1 MKKILIII
9 FIIIIFVIG
18 GIFGYKRILS
28 IEKENK
34 IIQLFN
40 KESLE
45 NFSKNK
51 NEMLEKLK
59 TLNKEEAD
67 ELYEQYL
74 ERNNI
79 ILENLNIEYEKFLSG
94 GINGIY
100 NKDIAENFTD
110 EEMKIANKF
119 LNKYNLELWYF
130 ARGSYIIRE
139 VPDFYYKTFKDY
151 VTDDYKEYLK
161 IASNENEEHYVADSG
176 LCITLEELGD
186 RIVTWENFLEKY
198 PNSKLNDKVNDT
210 CNSYRRDYILGV
222 PGGIYDYRESAEEYN
237 RFIKKYP
244 DSPTTELLGYYL
256 EEVNLDKPE
265 DNDSEA
271 LSKMIDEYI
280 EKYFYLGSL
289 ENRKKGNLFSEQ
301 TNTLLEEF
309 NKNKEEIINKVKT
322 LNKEEADKLYDE
334 YLEENKKFCESLMQ
348 TEAFFNHYMDLFE
361 SSTKAKF
368 QEAKKIL
375 NEYGLTI
382 IDIQGEFFP
391 HITSNFYYEIFK
403 DYVSDEYRD
412 YLKLTSKDDDT
423 EVIYMPTGLATF
435 EYNSIIPLNI
445 HEVGNKILAFRNF
458 LDKYPNTKFKGIF
471 SVYVFYILDY
481 IDFSLPYK
489 KNENGI
495 DEPEDYYK
503 ISQENMVEYKEFV
516 KKNPNELTTKCLNYL
531 LNNYKNKKSEVIGQE
546 IDKIIE
552 KEMKEKFGIEE
563 VWTF

>member
-1 MKKILIII
+1 MKKILVFI
-9 FIIIIFVIG
+9 FIVIIFVIG
-18 GIFGYKRILS
+18 GIFGYKKILS
-28 IEKENK
+28 NEKENK

-79 ILENLNIEYEKFLSG
+79 ILENLNIEHDKFLSG

-100 NKDIAENFTD
+100 NKDTAENFTD

-119 LNKYNLELWYF
+119 LNKYDLELWYF

-161 IASNENEEHYVADSG
+161 VTSNENKEHYVADSG
-176 LCITLEELGD
+176 LCIPLEELGN
-186 RIVTWENFLEKY
+186 RIITWEKFLEKY
-198 PNSKLNDKVNDT
+198 SNSKLNDKVNNI
-210 CNSYRRDYILGV
+210 CNSYRKDYILGV

-265 DNDSEA
+265 NNDSEA

-280 EKYFYLGSL
+280 EKYFYLGNL

-309 NKNKEEIINKVKT
+309 NKNKKEVINKVKT
-322 LNKEEADKLYDE
+322 LNKEEADKFYED
-334 YLEENKKFCESLMQ
+334 YLESNNEILEKMNENDYIMLENTFYIGEGNIDKEKLNKQNKFLD
-348 TEAFFNHYMDLFE
+348 N
-361 SSTKAKF
+361 
-368 QEAKKIL
+368 
-375 NEYGLTI
+375 YGLEVVEIEEGFILTEKK
-382 IDIQGEFFP
+382 D
-391 HITSNFYYEIFK
+391 FYYNIFK
-403 DYVSDEYRD
+403 NYVSDDYRD
-412 YLKLTSKDDDT
+412 FIKLYSEDIDYIDYFSSLEEQPEIIADKVINWEKFLEKYPDSKLEKKANDICYSYRSDYIFALTSLPTT
-423 EVIYMPTGLATF
+423 EALKNGKINKGVK
-435 EYNSIIPLNI
+435 ELNRFI
-445 HEVGNKILAFRNF
+445 N
-458 LDKYPNTKFKGIF
+458 KYPNSPTTEIIK
-471 SVYVFYILDY
+471 
-481 IDFSLPYK
+481 
-489 KNENGI
+489 
-495 DEPEDYYK
+495 YYL
-503 ISQENMVEYKEFV
+503 E
-516 KKNPNELTTKCLNYL
+516 
-531 LNNYKNKKSEVIGQE
+531 NYKNEDIRDMLADKNEE
-546 IDKIIE
+546 IYNKGE
-552 KEMKEKFGIEE
+552 
-563 VWTF
+563 

>member
-9 FIIIIFVIG
+9 FTVAIFVIG
-18 GIFGYKRILS
+18 GIFGYKKILS

-40 KESLE
+40 KDSLE

-74 ERNNI
+74 ESNNT
-79 ILENLNIEYEKFLSG
+79 ILENLNIEHDKLLSG
-94 GINGIY
+94 GIY
-100 NKDIAENFTD
+100 NNEDTSENFTD
-110 EEMKIANKF
+110 EEWKIANKF
-119 LNKYNLELWYF
+119 LNKYDLELWYL
-130 ARGSYIIRE
+130 ARGTCIIKE

-161 IASNENEEHYVADSG
+161 ITSKENEEHYVADSG

-198 PNSKLNDKVNDT
+198 PNSKLNDKVNNI

-222 PGGIYDYRESAEEYN
+222 PGGIYDYKESAEEYN

-301 TNTLLEEF
+301 TNTLLKEF
-309 NKNKEEIINKVKT
+309 NKNKEEVINKLKT
-322 LNKEEADKLYDE
+322 LNKEEANKFYED
-334 YLEENKKFCESLMQ
+334 YLESNNEILEKMNENDYTMLDNAFYIGEGDIDKEKLNKQNKFLD
-348 TEAFFNHYMDLFE
+348 N
-361 SSTKAKF
+361 
-368 QEAKKIL
+368 
-375 NEYGLTI
+375 YGLEVVEIEEGFMLT
-382 IDIQGEFFP
+382 EKK
-391 HITSNFYYEIFK
+391 NFYYNIFK
-403 DYVSDEYRD
+403 NYVSDDYRD
-412 YLKLTSKDDDT
+412 FIKLCSEDIDYIDYFSSLEEHPEIIADKVINWEKFLEKYPDSKLKKKANDICYSYRGDYIIALTSLPTT
-423 EVIYMPTGLATF
+423 EALKNGKINEDVK
-435 EYNSIIPLNI
+435 ELNRFI
-445 HEVGNKILAFRNF
+445 K
-458 LDKYPNTKFKGIF
+458 KYPNSPTTEIIK
-471 SVYVFYILDY
+471 YYLENY
-481 IDFSLPYK
+481 
-489 KNENGI
+489 KNENI
-495 DEPEDYYK
+495 NDMLVD
-503 ISQENMVEYKEFV
+503 
-516 KKNPNELTTKCLNYL
+516 KNE
-531 LNNYKNKKSEVIGQE
+531 E
-546 IDKIIE
+546 IYNRGE
-552 KEMKEKFGIEE
+552 
-563 VWTF
+563 

>member
-9 FIIIIFVIG
+9 FTIAIFVIG
-18 GIFGYKRILS
+18 GIFGYKKILS

-40 KESLE
+40 KDSLE

-74 ERNNI
+74 ESNNT
-79 ILENLNIEYEKFLSG
+79 ILENLNIEHDKLLSG
-94 GINGIY
+94 GIY
-100 NKDIAENFTD
+100 NNEDTSENFTD
-110 EEMKIANKF
+110 EEWKIANKF
-119 LNKYNLELWYF
+119 LNKYDLELWYL
-130 ARGSYIIRE
+130 ARGTCIIKE

-161 IASNENEEHYVADSG
+161 ITSKENEEHYVADSG

-198 PNSKLNDKVNDT
+198 PNSKLNDKVNNI

-222 PGGIYDYRESAEEYN
+222 PGGIYDYKESAEEYN

-265 DNDSEA
+265 NNDSED

-301 TNTLLEEF
+301 TNNLLKEF
-309 NKNKEEIINKVKT
+309 NKNKEEVINKLKT
-322 LNKEEADKLYDE
+322 LNKEEADKFYED
-334 YLEENKKFCESLMQ
+334 YLESNNEILEKMNENDYIMLDN
-348 TEAFFNHYMDLFE
+348 AFYIGEGDIDKE
-361 SSTKAKF
+361 K
-368 QEAKKIL
+368 L
-375 NEYGLTI
+375 NKQNKYLDNYGLEVVEIEEGFMLTEKK
-382 IDIQGEFFP
+382 D
-391 HITSNFYYEIFK
+391 FYYNIFK
-403 DYVSDEYRD
+403 NYVSDDYRD
-412 YLKLTSKDDDT
+412 FIKLCSEDIDYIDYFSSLEEHPEMIADKVINWEKFLEKYPDSKLKKKANDICYSYRGDYIIALTSFPTT
-423 EVIYMPTGLATF
+423 EALKNGKINEDVK
-435 EYNSIIPLNI
+435 ELNRFI
-445 HEVGNKILAFRNF
+445 K
-458 LDKYPNTKFKGIF
+458 KYPNSPTTEIIK
-471 SVYVFYILDY
+471 YYLENY
-481 IDFSLPYK
+481 
-489 KNENGI
+489 KNENI
-495 DEPEDYYK
+495 NDMLVD
-503 ISQENMVEYKEFV
+503 
-516 KKNPNELTTKCLNYL
+516 KNE
-531 LNNYKNKKSEVIGQE
+531 E
-546 IDKIIE
+546 IYNRGE
-552 KEMKEKFGIEE
+552 
-563 VWTF
+563 

>member
-9 FIIIIFVIG
+9 FTVAIFVIG
-18 GIFGYKRILS
+18 GIFGYKKILS

-40 KESLE
+40 EDSLE

-74 ERNNI
+74 ESNNT
-79 ILENLNIEYEKFLSG
+79 ILENLNIEHDKLLSG
-94 GINGIY
+94 GIY
-100 NKDIAENFTD
+100 NNEDTSENFTD
-110 EEMKIANKF
+110 EEWKIANKF
-119 LNKYNLELWYF
+119 LNKYDLELWYL
-130 ARGSYIIRE
+130 ARGTCIIKE

-161 IASNENEEHYVADSG
+161 ITSKENEEHYVADSG

-198 PNSKLNDKVNDT
+198 PNSKLNDKVNNI

-222 PGGIYDYRESAEEYN
+222 PGGIYDYKESAEEYN

-301 TNTLLEEF
+301 TNTLLKEF
-309 NKNKEEIINKVKT
+309 NKNKEEVINKLKT
-322 LNKEEADKLYDE
+322 LNKEEANKFYED
-334 YLEENKKFCESLMQ
+334 YLESNNEILEKMNENDYIMLDNAFYIGEGDIDKEKLNKQNKFLD
-348 TEAFFNHYMDLFE
+348 N
-361 SSTKAKF
+361 
-368 QEAKKIL
+368 
-375 NEYGLTI
+375 YGLEVVEIEEGFMLTEKK
-382 IDIQGEFFP
+382 D
-391 HITSNFYYEIFK
+391 FYYNIFK
-403 DYVSDEYRD
+403 NYVSDDYRD
-412 YLKLTSKDDDT
+412 FIKLCSEDIDYIDYFSSLEEHPEIIADKVINWEKFLEKYPDSKLKKKANDICYSYRGDYIIALTSSQTT
-423 EVIYMPTGLATF
+423 EVLKNGKIN
-435 EYNSIIPLNI
+435 EDVKELNRFK
-445 HEVGNKILAFRNF
+445 N
-458 LDKYPNTKFKGIF
+458 KYPNSPTTEIIK
-471 SVYVFYILDY
+471 YYLENY
-481 IDFSLPYK
+481 
-489 KNENGI
+489 KNENI
-495 DEPEDYYK
+495 NDMLVD
-503 ISQENMVEYKEFV
+503 
-516 KKNPNELTTKCLNYL
+516 KNE
-531 LNNYKNKKSEVIGQE
+531 E
-546 IDKIIE
+546 IYNRGE
-552 KEMKEKFGIEE
+552 
-563 VWTF
+563 

>member
-9 FIIIIFVIG
+9 FIIAIFVIG
-18 GIFGYKRILS
+18 GIFGYKKILS

-40 KESLE
+40 KDSLE

-74 ERNNI
+74 ESNNT
-79 ILENLNIEYEKFLSG
+79 ILENLNIEHDKLLSG

-110 EEMKIANKF
+110 EEWKIANKF
-119 LNKYNLELWYF
+119 LNKYDLELWYL
-130 ARGSYIIRE
+130 ARGTCIIKE

-161 IASNENEEHYVADSG
+161 ITSKENEEHYVADSG

-198 PNSKLNDKVNDT
+198 PNSKLNDKVNNI

-222 PGGIYDYRESAEEYN
+222 PGGIYDYKESAEEYN

-301 TNTLLEEF
+301 TNTLLKEF
-309 NKNKEEIINKVKT
+309 NKNKEEVINKLKT
-322 LNKEEADKLYDE
+322 LNKEEANKFYED
-334 YLEENKKFCESLMQ
+334 YLESNNEILEKMNENDYTMLDNAFYIGEGDIDKEKLNKQNKFLD
-348 TEAFFNHYMDLFE
+348 N
-361 SSTKAKF
+361 
-368 QEAKKIL
+368 
-375 NEYGLTI
+375 YGLEVIEIEEGFMLT
-382 IDIQGEFFP
+382 EKK
-391 HITSNFYYEIFK
+391 NFYYNIFK
-403 DYVSDEYRD
+403 NYVSDDYRD
-412 YLKLTSKDDDT
+412 FIKLCSEDIDYIDYFSSLEEHPEIIADKVINWEKFLEKYPDSKLRKKANDICYSYRDDYILALTSSQTT
-423 EVIYMPTGLATF
+423 EVLKNGKIN
-435 EYNSIIPLNI
+435 EDVKELNRFK
-445 HEVGNKILAFRNF
+445 N
-458 LDKYPNTKFKGIF
+458 KYPNSPTTEIIK
-471 SVYVFYILDY
+471 
-481 IDFSLPYK
+481 
-489 KNENGI
+489 
-495 DEPEDYYK
+495 YYL
-503 ISQENMVEYKEFV
+503 E
-516 KKNPNELTTKCLNYL
+516 
-531 LNNYKNKKSEVIGQE
+531 NYKNEDIRDMLADKNEE
-546 IDKIIE
+546 IYNKGE
-552 KEMKEKFGIEE
+552 
-563 VWTF
+563 

>member
-1 MKKILIII
+1 MKKILLIL
-9 FIIIIFVIG
+9 FTVAIFVIG
-18 GIFGYKRILS
+18 GIFGYKKILS

-40 KESLE
+40 KDSLE

-74 ERNNI
+74 ESNNT
-79 ILENLNIEYEKFLSG
+79 ILENLNIEHDKLLSG

-110 EEMKIANKF
+110 EEWKIANKF
-119 LNKYNLELWYF
+119 LNKYDLELWYL
-130 ARGSYIIRE
+130 ARGTCIIKE

-161 IASNENEEHYVADSG
+161 ITSKENEEHYVADSG

-198 PNSKLNDKVNDT
+198 PNSKLNDKVNNI

-222 PGGIYDYRESAEEYN
+222 PGGIYDYKESAEEYN

-265 DNDSEA
+265 NNDSEA

-301 TNTLLEEF
+301 TNTLLKEF
-309 NKNKEEIINKVKT
+309 NKNKEEVINKLKT
-322 LNKEEADKLYDE
+322 LNKEEANKFYED
-334 YLEENKKFCESLMQ
+334 YLESNNEILEKMNENDYIMLDNAFYIGEGDIDKEKLNKQNKFLD
-348 TEAFFNHYMDLFE
+348 N
-361 SSTKAKF
+361 
-368 QEAKKIL
+368 
-375 NEYGLTI
+375 YGLEVVEIEESFMLTEKK
-382 IDIQGEFFP
+382 D
-391 HITSNFYYEIFK
+391 FYYNIFK
-403 DYVSDEYRD
+403 NYVSDDYRD
-412 YLKLTSKDDDT
+412 FIKLCSEDIDYIDYFSSLEEHPEIIADKVINWEKFLEKYPDSKLRKKANDICYSYRDDYILALTSSQTT
-423 EVIYMPTGLATF
+423 EVLKNGKIN
-435 EYNSIIPLNI
+435 EDVKELNRFK
-445 HEVGNKILAFRNF
+445 N
-458 LDKYPNTKFKGIF
+458 KYPNSPTTEIIK
-471 SVYVFYILDY
+471 
-481 IDFSLPYK
+481 
-489 KNENGI
+489 
-495 DEPEDYYK
+495 YYL
-503 ISQENMVEYKEFV
+503 E
-516 KKNPNELTTKCLNYL
+516 
-531 LNNYKNKKSEVIGQE
+531 NYKNEDIRDMLADKNEE
-546 IDKIIE
+546 IYNKGE
-552 KEMKEKFGIEE
+552 
-563 VWTF
+563 

>member
-9 FIIIIFVIG
+9 FIVVIFAIG
-18 GIFGYKRILS
+18 SIFGYKKILS

-40 KESLE
+40 KDSLE

-67 ELYEQYL
+67 KLYEQYL
-74 ERNNI
+74 ESNNT
-79 ILENLNIEYEKFLSG
+79 ILENLNIEHDKLLSS
-94 GINGIY
+94 GIY
-100 NKDIAENFTD
+100 NNEDTSENFTD
-110 EEMKIANKF
+110 EEWKIANKF
-119 LNKYNLELWYF
+119 LNKYDLELWYL
-130 ARGSYIIRE
+130 ARGTCIIKE

-161 IASNENEEHYVADSG
+161 ITSKENEEHYVADSG

-198 PNSKLNDKVNDT
+198 PNSKLNDKVNNI

-222 PGGIYDYRESAEEYN
+222 PGGIYDYKESAEEYN

-301 TNTLLEEF
+301 TNTLLKEF
-309 NKNKEEIINKVKT
+309 NKNKEEVINKLKT
-322 LNKEEADKLYDE
+322 LNKEEANKFYED
-334 YLEENKKFCESLMQ
+334 YLESNNEILEKMNENDYIMLDI
-348 TEAFFNHYMDLFE
+348 AFYIGEGDIDKE
-361 SSTKAKF
+361 K
-368 QEAKKIL
+368 L
-375 NEYGLTI
+375 NKQNKYLDNYGLEVVEIEEGFMLTEKK
-382 IDIQGEFFP
+382 D
-391 HITSNFYYEIFK
+391 FYYNIFK
-403 DYVSDEYRD
+403 NYVSDD
-412 YLKLTSKDDDT
+412 YSDFIKLCSED
-423 EVIYMPTGLATF
+423 I
-435 EYNSIIPLNI
+435 
-445 HEVGNKILAFRNF
+445 
-458 LDKYPNTKFKGIF
+458 
-471 SVYVFYILDY
+471 DY
-481 IDFSLPYK
+481 IDYFSSLEEHPEIIADKVVNWEKFLEKYPDSKLRK
-489 KNENGI
+489 KANDICYSYRDDYVLALTSSQTTEALKNGKINE
-495 DEPEDYYK
+495 D
-503 ISQENMVEYKEFV
+503 VKELNRF
-516 KKNPNELTTKCLNYL
+516 KNKYLNSPTTKIIKFYL
-531 LNNYKNKKSEVIGQE
+531 ENYKNEDIND
-546 IDKIIE
+546 ILADKI
-552 KEMKEKFGIEE
+552 EE
-563 VWTF
+563 IYSKGE

>member
-1 MKKILIII
+1 MKKILLIL
-9 FIIIIFVIG
+9 FTVAIFVIG
-18 GIFGYKRILS
+18 GIFGYKKILS

-40 KESLE
+40 KDSLE

-74 ERNNI
+74 ESNNT
-79 ILENLNIEYEKFLSG
+79 ILENLNIEHDKLLSG
-94 GINGIY
+94 GIY
-100 NKDIAENFTD
+100 NNEDTSENFTD
-110 EEMKIANKF
+110 EEWKIANKF
-119 LNKYNLELWYF
+119 LNKYDLELWYL
-130 ARGSYIIRE
+130 ARGTCIIKE

-161 IASNENEEHYVADSG
+161 ITSKENEEHYVADSG

-198 PNSKLNDKVNDT
+198 PNSKLNDKVNNI

-222 PGGIYDYRESAEEYN
+222 PGGIYDYKESAEEYN

-301 TNTLLEEF
+301 TNTLLKEF
-309 NKNKEEIINKVKT
+309 NKNKEEVINKLKT
-322 LNKEEADKLYDE
+322 LNKEEANKFYED
-334 YLEENKKFCESLMQ
+334 YLESNNEILEKINENDYTMLDNAFYIGEGDIDKEKLNKQNKFLD
-348 TEAFFNHYMDLFE
+348 N
-361 SSTKAKF
+361 
-368 QEAKKIL
+368 
-375 NEYGLTI
+375 YGLEVVEIEEGFMLTEKK
-382 IDIQGEFFP
+382 D
-391 HITSNFYYEIFK
+391 FYYNIFK
-403 DYVSDEYRD
+403 NYVSDDYRD
-412 YLKLTSKDDDT
+412 FIKLCSEDIDYIDYFSSLEEHPEIIADKVINWEKFLEKYPDSKLEEKANNIYYSYRDDYILALTSSQTT
-423 EVIYMPTGLATF
+423 EVLKNGKIN
-435 EYNSIIPLNI
+435 EDVKELNRFK
-445 HEVGNKILAFRNF
+445 N
-458 LDKYPNTKFKGIF
+458 KYPN
-471 SVYVFYILDY
+471 S
-481 IDFSLPYK
+481 P
-489 KNENGI
+489 
-495 DEPEDYYK
+495 
-503 ISQENMVEYKEFV
+503 
-516 KKNPNELTTKCLNYL
+516 TTKIIKFYL
-531 LNNYKNKKSEVIGQE
+531 ENYKNEDIRDMLA
-546 IDKIIE
+546 DKI
-552 KEMKEKFGIEE
+552 EE
-563 VWTF
+563 IYSKGE

>member
-1 MKKILIII
+1 MKKILVFI

-18 GIFGYKRILS
+18 GIFGYKKILS
-28 IEKENK
+28 NEKENK

-67 ELYEQYL
+67 KLYEQYL
-74 ERNNI
+74 EKNNI
-79 ILENLNIEYEKFLSG
+79 ILENLNIEHDKFLSG

-100 NKDIAENFTD
+100 NKDTAENFTD

-119 LNKYNLELWYF
+119 LNKYDLEIWYF

-161 IASNENEEHYVADSG
+161 ITSNENEEHYVADSG

-198 PNSKLNDKVNDT
+198 PDSKLNDKVNNI

-222 PGGIYDYRESAEEYN
+222 PGGIYDYKESAEEYN

-256 EEVNLDKPE
+256 GEVNLDKPE

-271 LSKMIDEYI
+271 LSKMIDKEI

-309 NKNKEEIINKVKT
+309 NKNKEEVINKVKT
-322 LNKEEADKLYDE
+322 LNKEEANKFYED
-334 YLEENKKFCESLMQ
+334 YLESNNEILEKMNENDYEMLDNTFYIGEGNIDKEKLNKQNKFLD
-348 TEAFFNHYMDLFE
+348 N
-361 SSTKAKF
+361 
-368 QEAKKIL
+368 
-375 NEYGLTI
+375 YGLEVIEIEEGFMLTEKK
-382 IDIQGEFFP
+382 D
-391 HITSNFYYEIFK
+391 FYYNIFK
-403 DYVSDEYRD
+403 NYVSDDYRD
-412 YLKLTSKDDDT
+412 FLKLYSEDIEYMDYVFSLEEHPEIIVDKIINWENFLEKYPDSNCRKKAND
-423 EVIYMPTGLATF
+423 IYQAYRTD
-435 EYNSIIPLNI
+435 Y
-445 HEVGNKILAFRNF
+445 ILALTPPPTKEALINGSLNKNIKELNRFAN
-458 LDKYPNTKFKGIF
+458 KYPNSPTTEIIK
-471 SVYVFYILDY
+471 
-481 IDFSLPYK
+481 
-489 KNENGI
+489 
-495 DEPEDYYK
+495 YYL
-503 ISQENMVEYKEFV
+503 E
-516 KKNPNELTTKCLNYL
+516 
-531 LNNYKNKKSEVIGQE
+531 NYKDEDIDQVISKKLNE
-546 IDKIIE
+546 
-552 KEMKEKFGIEE
+552 
-563 VWTF
+563 

>member
-1 MKKILIII
+1 MKKILLIL
-9 FIIIIFVIG
+9 FTVVIFVIG
-18 GIFGYKRILS
+18 GIFGYKKILS

-40 KESLE
+40 KDSLE

-74 ERNNI
+74 ESNNT
-79 ILENLNIEYEKFLSG
+79 ILKNLNIEHDKLLSG
-94 GINGIY
+94 GIY
-100 NKDIAENFTD
+100 NNEDTSENFTD
-110 EEMKIANKF
+110 EEWKIANKF
-119 LNKYNLELWYF
+119 LNKYDLELWYL
-130 ARGSYIIRE
+130 ARGTCIIKE

-161 IASNENEEHYVADSG
+161 ITSKENEEHYVADSG

-198 PNSKLNDKVNDT
+198 PNSKLNDKVNNI

-222 PGGIYDYRESAEEYN
+222 PGGIYDYKESAEEYN

-301 TNTLLEEF
+301 TNTLLKEF
-309 NKNKEEIINKVKT
+309 NKNKEEVINKLKT
-322 LNKEEADKLYDE
+322 LNKEEANKFYED
-334 YLEENKKFCESLMQ
+334 YLESNNEILEKMNENDYIMLDN
-348 TEAFFNHYMDLFE
+348 AFYIGEGDIDKE
-361 SSTKAKF
+361 K
-368 QEAKKIL
+368 L
-375 NEYGLTI
+375 NKQNKYLDNYGLEVVEIEEGFMLTEKK
-382 IDIQGEFFP
+382 D
-391 HITSNFYYEIFK
+391 FYYNIFK
-403 DYVSDEYRD
+403 NYVSDDYRD
-412 YLKLTSKDDDT
+412 FIKLCSEDIDYIDYFSSLEEHPEIIADKVINWEKFLEKYPDSKLRKKANDICYSYRDDYILALTSLPTT
-423 EVIYMPTGLATF
+423 EALKNGKINEGLK
-435 EYNSIIPLNI
+435 ELNRFK
-445 HEVGNKILAFRNF
+445 N
-458 LDKYPNTKFKGIF
+458 KYPNSPTTEIIK
-471 SVYVFYILDY
+471 
-481 IDFSLPYK
+481 
-489 KNENGI
+489 
-495 DEPEDYYK
+495 YYL
-503 ISQENMVEYKEFV
+503 E
-516 KKNPNELTTKCLNYL
+516 
-531 LNNYKNKKSEVIGQE
+531 NYKNEDIND
-546 IDKIIE
+546 ILADKI
-552 KEMKEKFGIEE
+552 EE
-563 VWTF
+563 IYSKGE

>member
-67 ELYEQYL
+67 KLYEQYL

-79 ILENLNIEYEKFLSG
+79 ILENLNIEHDKFLSG
-94 GINGIY
+94 GINDIY
-100 NKDIAENFTD
+100 NKDTAENFTD

-119 LNKYNLELWYF
+119 LNKYDLELWYF

-161 IASNENEEHYVADSG
+161 ITSNENEEHYVADSG

-198 PNSKLNDKVNDT
+198 PNSKLNDKVNNI

-309 NKNKEEIINKVKT
+309 NKNKEEIINKIKT
-322 LNKEEADKLYDE
+322 LNKEAADKLYDE

-348 TEAFFNHYMDLFE
+348 TEAFFNDRDLFE
-361 SSTKAKF
+361 PSTKAKF

-435 EYNSIIPLNI
+435 EYNSIIPLTI
-445 HEVGNKILAFRNF
+445 HEVGNKILVFRNF

-489 KNENGI
+489 ENENGI

-546 IDKIIE
+546 IDIIIE
-552 KEMKEKFGIEE
+552 KEMKEKFEIEE

>member
-1 MKKILIII
+1 MKKILLIL
-9 FIIIIFVIG
+9 FTVAIFVIG
-18 GIFGYKRILS
+18 GIFGYKKILS

-40 KESLE
+40 KDSLE

-74 ERNNI
+74 ESNNT
-79 ILENLNIEYEKFLSG
+79 ILENLNIEHDKLLSG

-110 EEMKIANKF
+110 EEWKIANKF
-119 LNKYNLELWYF
+119 LNKYDLELWYL
-130 ARGSYIIRE
+130 ARGTCIIKE

-161 IASNENEEHYVADSG
+161 ITSKENEEHYVADSG

-198 PNSKLNDKVNDT
+198 PNSKLNDKVNNI

-222 PGGIYDYRESAEEYN
+222 PGGIYDYKESAEEYN

-265 DNDSEA
+265 NNDSEA

-301 TNTLLEEF
+301 TNTLLKEF
-309 NKNKEEIINKVKT
+309 NKNKEEVINKLKT
-322 LNKEEADKLYDE
+322 LNKEEADKFYED
-334 YLEENKKFCESLMQ
+334 YLESNNEILEKMNENDYIMLDN
-348 TEAFFNHYMDLFE
+348 AFYIGEGDIDKE
-361 SSTKAKF
+361 K
-368 QEAKKIL
+368 L
-375 NEYGLTI
+375 NKQNKYLDNYGLEVIEIEEGFMLTEKK
-382 IDIQGEFFP
+382 D
-391 HITSNFYYEIFK
+391 FYYNIFK
-403 DYVSDEYRD
+403 NYVSDDYRD
-412 YLKLTSKDDDT
+412 FIKLCSEDIDYIDYFSSLEEHPEIIADKVINWEKFLEKYPDSKLRKKANDICYSYRDDYILALTSSQTT
-423 EVIYMPTGLATF
+423 EVLKNGKIN
-435 EYNSIIPLNI
+435 EDVKELNRFK
-445 HEVGNKILAFRNF
+445 N
-458 LDKYPNTKFKGIF
+458 KYPNSPTTEIIK
-471 SVYVFYILDY
+471 
-481 IDFSLPYK
+481 
-489 KNENGI
+489 
-495 DEPEDYYK
+495 YYL
-503 ISQENMVEYKEFV
+503 E
-516 KKNPNELTTKCLNYL
+516 
-531 LNNYKNKKSEVIGQE
+531 NYKNEDIRDMLADKNEE
-546 IDKIIE
+546 IYNKGE
-552 KEMKEKFGIEE
+552 
-563 VWTF
+563 

>member
-1 MKKILIII
+1 MKKILLIL
-9 FIIIIFVIG
+9 FTVAIFVIG
-18 GIFGYKRILS
+18 GIFGYKKILS

-40 KESLE
+40 KDSLE

-74 ERNNI
+74 ESNNT
-79 ILENLNIEYEKFLSG
+79 ILENLNIEHDKLLSG

-110 EEMKIANKF
+110 EEWKIANKF
-119 LNKYNLELWYF
+119 LNKYDLELWYL
-130 ARGSYIIRE
+130 ARGTCIIKE

-161 IASNENEEHYVADSG
+161 ITSKENEEHYVADSG

-198 PNSKLNDKVNDT
+198 PNSKLNDKVNNI

-222 PGGIYDYRESAEEYN
+222 PGGIYDYKESAEEYN

-265 DNDSEA
+265 NNDSEA

-301 TNTLLEEF
+301 TNTLLKEF
-309 NKNKEEIINKVKT
+309 NKNKEEVINKLKT
-322 LNKEEADKLYDE
+322 LNKEEANKFYED
-334 YLEENKKFCESLMQ
+334 YLESNNEILEKMNENDYIMLDNAFYIGEGNIDKEKLNKQNKFLD
-348 TEAFFNHYMDLFE
+348 N
-361 SSTKAKF
+361 
-368 QEAKKIL
+368 
-375 NEYGLTI
+375 YGLEVIEIEEGFMLT
-382 IDIQGEFFP
+382 EKK
-391 HITSNFYYEIFK
+391 NFYYNIFK
-403 DYVSDEYRD
+403 NYVSDDYRD
-412 YLKLTSKDDDT
+412 FIKLCSEDINYIDYFSSLEEHPEIIADKVINWEKFLEKYPDSKLRKKANDICYSYRDDYILALTSSQTT
-423 EVIYMPTGLATF
+423 EVLKNGKIN
-435 EYNSIIPLNI
+435 EDVKELNRFK
-445 HEVGNKILAFRNF
+445 N
-458 LDKYPNTKFKGIF
+458 KYPNSPTTEIIK
-471 SVYVFYILDY
+471 
-481 IDFSLPYK
+481 
-489 KNENGI
+489 
-495 DEPEDYYK
+495 YYL
-503 ISQENMVEYKEFV
+503 E
-516 KKNPNELTTKCLNYL
+516 
-531 LNNYKNKKSEVIGQE
+531 NYKNEDIRDMLADKNEE
-546 IDKIIE
+546 IYNKGE
-552 KEMKEKFGIEE
+552 
-563 VWTF
+563 

>member
-1 MKKILIII
+1 MKKILLIL
-9 FIIIIFVIG
+9 FTVAIFVIG
-18 GIFGYKRILS
+18 GIFGYKKILS

-40 KESLE
+40 KDSLE

-74 ERNNI
+74 ESNNT
-79 ILENLNIEYEKFLSG
+79 ILENLNIEHDKLLSG

-110 EEMKIANKF
+110 EEWKIANKF
-119 LNKYNLELWYF
+119 LNKYDLELWYL
-130 ARGSYIIRE
+130 ARGTCIIKE

-161 IASNENEEHYVADSG
+161 ITSKENEEHYVADSG

-198 PNSKLNDKVNDT
+198 PNSKLNDKVNNI

-222 PGGIYDYRESAEEYN
+222 PGGIYDYKESAEEYN

-265 DNDSEA
+265 NNDSEA

-301 TNTLLEEF
+301 TNTLLKEF
-309 NKNKEEIINKVKT
+309 NKNKEEVINKLKT
-322 LNKEEADKLYDE
+322 LNKEEANKFYED
-334 YLEENKKFCESLMQ
+334 YLESNNEILEKMNENDYIMLDNAFYIGEGDIDKEKLNKQNKFLD
-348 TEAFFNHYMDLFE
+348 N
-361 SSTKAKF
+361 
-368 QEAKKIL
+368 
-375 NEYGLTI
+375 YGLEVVEIEEGFMLTEKK
-382 IDIQGEFFP
+382 D
-391 HITSNFYYEIFK
+391 FYYNIFK
-403 DYVSDEYRD
+403 NYVSDDYRD
-412 YLKLTSKDDDT
+412 FIKLCSEDINYIDYFSSLEEHPEIIADKVINWEKFLEKYPDSKLRKKANDICYSYRDDYILALTSSQTT
-423 EVIYMPTGLATF
+423 EVLKNGKIN
-435 EYNSIIPLNI
+435 EDVKELNRFK
-445 HEVGNKILAFRNF
+445 N
-458 LDKYPNTKFKGIF
+458 KYPNSPTTEIIK
-471 SVYVFYILDY
+471 
-481 IDFSLPYK
+481 
-489 KNENGI
+489 
-495 DEPEDYYK
+495 YYL
-503 ISQENMVEYKEFV
+503 E
-516 KKNPNELTTKCLNYL
+516 
-531 LNNYKNKKSEVIGQE
+531 NYKNEDIRDMLADKNEE
-546 IDKIIE
+546 IYNKGE
-552 KEMKEKFGIEE
+552 
-563 VWTF
+563 

>member
-18 GIFGYKRILS
+18 GIFGYKKILS

-40 KESLE
+40 KDSLE

-74 ERNNI
+74 ESNNI
-79 ILENLNIEYEKFLSG
+79 ILENLNIEHDKLLSG
-94 GINGIY
+94 GIY
-100 NKDIAENFTD
+100 NNEDTSENFTD
-110 EEMKIANKF
+110 EEWKIANKF
-119 LNKYNLELWYF
+119 LNKYDLELWYL
-130 ARGSYIIRE
+130 ARGTCIIKE

-161 IASNENEEHYVADSG
+161 ITSKENEEHYVADSG

-198 PNSKLNDKVNDT
+198 PNSKLNDKVNNI

-222 PGGIYDYRESAEEYN
+222 PGGIYDYKESAEEYN

-256 EEVNLDKPE
+256 EEINLDKPE
-265 DNDSEA
+265 NNDSED

-301 TNTLLEEF
+301 TNTLLKEF
-309 NKNKEEIINKVKT
+309 NKNKEEVINKLKT
-322 LNKEEADKLYDE
+322 LNKEEANKFYED
-334 YLEENKKFCESLMQ
+334 YLESNNEILEKMNENDYIMLDNAFYIGEGDIDKEKLNKQNKFLD
-348 TEAFFNHYMDLFE
+348 N
-361 SSTKAKF
+361 
-368 QEAKKIL
+368 
-375 NEYGLTI
+375 YGLEVVEIEEGFMLTEKK
-382 IDIQGEFFP
+382 D
-391 HITSNFYYEIFK
+391 FYYNIFK
-403 DYVSDEYRD
+403 NYVSDDYRD
-412 YLKLTSKDDDT
+412 FIKLCSEDIDYIDYFSSLEEHPEIIADKVINWEKFLEKYPDSKLRKKANDICYSYRDDYILALTSSQTT
-423 EVIYMPTGLATF
+423 EVLKNGKIN
-435 EYNSIIPLNI
+435 EDVKELNRFK
-445 HEVGNKILAFRNF
+445 N
-458 LDKYPNTKFKGIF
+458 KYPNSPTSDIIKYYLENYKEEDISTLISKKLDKGFKG
-471 SVYVFYILDY
+471 
-481 IDFSLPYK
+481 
-489 KNENGI
+489 E
-495 DEPEDYYK
+495 
-503 ISQENMVEYKEFV
+503 
-516 KKNPNELTTKCLNYL
+516 
-531 LNNYKNKKSEVIGQE
+531 
-546 IDKIIE
+546 
-552 KEMKEKFGIEE
+552 
-563 VWTF
+563 

>member
-9 FIIIIFVIG
+9 FTVAIFVIG
-18 GIFGYKRILS
+18 SIFGYKKILS

-40 KESLE
+40 KDSLE

-74 ERNNI
+74 ESNNT
-79 ILENLNIEYEKFLSG
+79 ILENLNIEHDKLLSG
-94 GINGIY
+94 GINSIH
-100 NKDIAENFTD
+100 NKGTAENFTD
-110 EEMKIANKF
+110 EEWKIANKF
-119 LNKYNLELWYF
+119 LNKYDLELWYL
-130 ARGSYIIRE
+130 ARGSCIIRE

-161 IASNENEEHYVADSG
+161 ITSKENEEHYVADSG

-198 PNSKLNDKVNDT
+198 PNSKLNDKVNNI

-222 PGGIYDYRESAEEYN
+222 PGGIYDYKESAEEYN

-301 TNTLLEEF
+301 TNTLLKEF
-309 NKNKEEIINKVKT
+309 NKNKEEVINKLKT
-322 LNKEEADKLYDE
+322 LNKEEANKFYED
-334 YLEENKKFCESLMQ
+334 YLESNNEILEKMNENDYIMLDNAFYIGEGDIDKEKLNKQNKFLDNHGLEVVEIEEGFMLTEKK
-348 TEAFFNHYMDLFE
+348 D
-361 SSTKAKF
+361 
-368 QEAKKIL
+368 
-375 NEYGLTI
+375 
-382 IDIQGEFFP
+382 
-391 HITSNFYYEIFK
+391 FYYNIFK
-403 DYVSDEYRD
+403 NYVSDDYRD
-412 YLKLTSKDDDT
+412 FIKLCSEDIEYIDYFSSLEEHPEIIADKVINWEKFLEKYPDSKLEEKANNIYYSYRDDYILALTSSQTT
-423 EVIYMPTGLATF
+423 EVLKNGKIN
-435 EYNSIIPLNI
+435 EDVKELNRFK
-445 HEVGNKILAFRNF
+445 N
-458 LDKYPNTKFKGIF
+458 KYPN
-471 SVYVFYILDY
+471 S
-481 IDFSLPYK
+481 P
-489 KNENGI
+489 
-495 DEPEDYYK
+495 
-503 ISQENMVEYKEFV
+503 
-516 KKNPNELTTKCLNYL
+516 TTKIIKFYL
-531 LNNYKNKKSEVIGQE
+531 ENYKNEDIRDMLADKNEE
-546 IDKIIE
+546 IYSKGE
-552 KEMKEKFGIEE
+552 
-563 VWTF
+563 

>member
-1 MKKILIII
+1 MKKILLIL
-9 FIIIIFVIG
+9 FTVAIFVIG
-18 GIFGYKRILS
+18 GIFGYKKILS

-40 KESLE
+40 KDSLE

-74 ERNNI
+74 ESNNT
-79 ILENLNIEYEKFLSG
+79 ILENLNIEHDKLLSG
-94 GINGIY
+94 GIY
-100 NKDIAENFTD
+100 NNEDTSENFTD
-110 EEMKIANKF
+110 EEWKIANKF
-119 LNKYNLELWYF
+119 LNKYDLELWYL
-130 ARGSYIIRE
+130 ARGTCIIKE

-161 IASNENEEHYVADSG
+161 ITSKENEEHYVADSG

-198 PNSKLNDKVNDT
+198 PNSKLNDKVNNI

-222 PGGIYDYRESAEEYN
+222 PGGIYDYKESAEEYN

-265 DNDSEA
+265 NNDSEA

-309 NKNKEEIINKVKT
+309 NKNKEEVINKLKT
-322 LNKEEADKLYDE
+322 LNKEEANKFYED
-334 YLEENKKFCESLMQ
+334 YLESNNEILEKMNENDYIMLDNAFYIGEGDIDKEKLNKQNKFLD
-348 TEAFFNHYMDLFE
+348 N
-361 SSTKAKF
+361 
-368 QEAKKIL
+368 
-375 NEYGLTI
+375 YGLEVVEIEEGFMLTEKK
-382 IDIQGEFFP
+382 D
-391 HITSNFYYEIFK
+391 FYYNIFK
-403 DYVSDEYRD
+403 NYVSDDYKDFIKLCSEDIDYIDYFSSIEEHPEIIADKVINWEKFLEKYPDSKLKKKANDICYSYRGD
-412 YLKLTSKDDDT
+412 YIIALTSLSTT
-423 EVIYMPTGLATF
+423 EALKNGKINEDVK
-435 EYNSIIPLNI
+435 ELNRFI
-445 HEVGNKILAFRNF
+445 K
-458 LDKYPNTKFKGIF
+458 KYPNSPTTEIIK
-471 SVYVFYILDY
+471 YYLENY
-481 IDFSLPYK
+481 
-489 KNENGI
+489 KNENI
-495 DEPEDYYK
+495 NDMLVD
-503 ISQENMVEYKEFV
+503 
-516 KKNPNELTTKCLNYL
+516 KNE
-531 LNNYKNKKSEVIGQE
+531 E
-546 IDKIIE
+546 IYNRGE
-552 KEMKEKFGIEE
+552 
-563 VWTF
+563 

>member
-1 MKKILIII
+1 MKKILLIL
-9 FIIIIFVIG
+9 FTVVIFVIG
-18 GIFGYKRILS
+18 GIFGYKKILS

-40 KESLE
+40 KDSLE

-74 ERNNI
+74 ESNNT
-79 ILENLNIEYEKFLSG
+79 ILENLNIEHDKLLSG

-119 LNKYNLELWYF
+119 LNKYDLELWYL

-161 IASNENEEHYVADSG
+161 ITSNENEEHYVADSG

-198 PNSKLNDKVNDT
+198 PNSKLNDKVNNI

-222 PGGIYDYRESAEEYN
+222 PGGIYDYKESAEEYN

-265 DNDSEA
+265 NNDSED

-301 TNTLLEEF
+301 TNTLLKEF
-309 NKNKEEIINKVKT
+309 NKNKEEVINKLKT
-322 LNKEEADKLYDE
+322 LNKEEANKFYED
-334 YLEENKKFCESLMQ
+334 YLESNNEILEKMNENDYIMLDN
-348 TEAFFNHYMDLFE
+348 AFYIGEGDIDKE
-361 SSTKAKF
+361 K
-368 QEAKKIL
+368 L
-375 NEYGLTI
+375 NKQNKYLDNYGLEVIEIEEGFMLTEKK
-382 IDIQGEFFP
+382 D
-391 HITSNFYYEIFK
+391 FYYNIFK
-403 DYVSDEYRD
+403 NYVSDDYRD
-412 YLKLTSKDDDT
+412 FIKLCSEDIDYIDYFSSLEEHPEIIADKVINWEKFLEKYPDSKLRKKANDICYSYRDDYILALTSSQTT
-423 EVIYMPTGLATF
+423 EVLKNGKIN
-435 EYNSIIPLNI
+435 EDVKELNRFK
-445 HEVGNKILAFRNF
+445 N
-458 LDKYPNTKFKGIF
+458 KYPNSPTTEIIK
-471 SVYVFYILDY
+471 
-481 IDFSLPYK
+481 
-489 KNENGI
+489 
-495 DEPEDYYK
+495 YYL
-503 ISQENMVEYKEFV
+503 E
-516 KKNPNELTTKCLNYL
+516 
-531 LNNYKNKKSEVIGQE
+531 NYKNDDINDMLADKNIE
-546 IDKIIE
+546 IYNKGE
-552 KEMKEKFGIEE
+552 
-563 VWTF
+563 

>member
-1 MKKILIII
+1 MKKILLII
-9 FIIIIFVIG
+9 FTVAIFAIG
-18 GIFGYKRILS
+18 SIFGYKKILS

-40 KESLE
+40 KDSLE

-74 ERNNI
+74 ESNNT
-79 ILENLNIEYEKFLSG
+79 ILENLNIEHDKLLSG
-94 GINGIY
+94 GIY
-100 NKDIAENFTD
+100 NNEDTSENFTD
-110 EEMKIANKF
+110 EEWKIANKF
-119 LNKYNLELWYF
+119 LNKYDLELWYL
-130 ARGSYIIRE
+130 ARGTCIIKE

-161 IASNENEEHYVADSG
+161 ITSKENEEHYVADSG

-198 PNSKLNDKVNDT
+198 PNSKLNDKVNNI

-222 PGGIYDYRESAEEYN
+222 PGGIYDYKESAEEYN

-301 TNTLLEEF
+301 TNTLLKEF
-309 NKNKEEIINKVKT
+309 NKNKEEVINKLKT
-322 LNKEEADKLYDE
+322 LNKEEANKFYED
-334 YLEENKKFCESLMQ
+334 YLESNNEILEKMNENDYIMLDNAFYIGEGDIDKEKLNKQNKFLD
-348 TEAFFNHYMDLFE
+348 N
-361 SSTKAKF
+361 
-368 QEAKKIL
+368 
-375 NEYGLTI
+375 YGLEVVEIEEGFMLTEKK
-382 IDIQGEFFP
+382 D
-391 HITSNFYYEIFK
+391 FYYNIFK
-403 DYVSDEYRD
+403 NYVSDDYRD
-412 YLKLTSKDDDT
+412 FIKLCSEDIDYIDYFSSLEEHPEIIADKVINWEKFLEKYPDSKLRKKANDICYSYRDDYILALTSLPTT
-423 EVIYMPTGLATF
+423 EALKNGKINEGLK
-435 EYNSIIPLNI
+435 ELNRFK
-445 HEVGNKILAFRNF
+445 N
-458 LDKYPNTKFKGIF
+458 KYPNSPTTEIIK
-471 SVYVFYILDY
+471 
-481 IDFSLPYK
+481 
-489 KNENGI
+489 
-495 DEPEDYYK
+495 YYL
-503 ISQENMVEYKEFV
+503 E
-516 KKNPNELTTKCLNYL
+516 
-531 LNNYKNKKSEVIGQE
+531 NYKNEDIRDMLADKNEE
-546 IDKIIE
+546 IYNKGE
-552 KEMKEKFGIEE
+552 
-563 VWTF
+563 

>member
-9 FIIIIFVIG
+9 FTVVIFVIG
-18 GIFGYKRILS
+18 GIFGYKKILS

-40 KESLE
+40 KDSLE

-74 ERNNI
+74 ESNNT
-79 ILENLNIEYEKFLSG
+79 ILENLNIEHDKLLSG
-94 GINGIY
+94 GIY
-100 NKDIAENFTD
+100 NNEDTSENFTD
-110 EEMKIANKF
+110 EEWKIANKF
-119 LNKYNLELWYF
+119 LNKYDLELWYL
-130 ARGSYIIRE
+130 ARGTCIIKE

-161 IASNENEEHYVADSG
+161 ITSKENEEHYVADSG

-198 PNSKLNDKVNDT
+198 PNSKLNDKVNNI

-222 PGGIYDYRESAEEYN
+222 PGGIYDYKESAEEYN

-301 TNTLLEEF
+301 TNTLLKEF
-309 NKNKEEIINKVKT
+309 NKNKEEVINKLKT
-322 LNKEEADKLYDE
+322 LNKEEANKFYED
-334 YLEENKKFCESLMQ
+334 YLESNNEILEKMNENDYIMLDNAFYIGEGDIDKEKLNKQNKFLD
-348 TEAFFNHYMDLFE
+348 N
-361 SSTKAKF
+361 
-368 QEAKKIL
+368 
-375 NEYGLTI
+375 YGLEVVEIEEGFMLTEKK
-382 IDIQGEFFP
+382 D
-391 HITSNFYYEIFK
+391 FYYNIFK
-403 DYVSDEYRD
+403 NYVSDDYRD
-412 YLKLTSKDDDT
+412 FIKLCSEDIDYIDYFSSLEEHPEIIADKVINWEKFLEKYPDSKLRKKANDICYSYRSDYIFALTSLPTT
-423 EVIYMPTGLATF
+423 EALKNGKINEGVK
-435 EYNSIIPLNI
+435 ELNRFI
-445 HEVGNKILAFRNF
+445 K
-458 LDKYPNTKFKGIF
+458 KYPNSPTTEIIK
-471 SVYVFYILDY
+471 YYLENY
-481 IDFSLPYK
+481 
-489 KNENGI
+489 KNENI
-495 DEPEDYYK
+495 NDMLVD
-503 ISQENMVEYKEFV
+503 
-516 KKNPNELTTKCLNYL
+516 KNEEIY
-531 LNNYKNKKSEVIGQE
+531 NKGE
-546 IDKIIE
+546 
-552 KEMKEKFGIEE
+552 
-563 VWTF
+563 